1 MTEQDLNSFLEQLGL
16 TEYEAKTLTSLFKLK
31 EAEAPEISRNA
42 QVPKTRVYVVL
53 ERLTNRGMIIE
64 IYGRPKKYRVVEP
77 NKVFDEL
84 LNEKKQ
90 ELKKLEERANLL
102 KGTIVEDAKEG
113 ATEKVMKVKDKGDF
127 MRILGQEISGAK
139 KSVHGFTSVSK
150 EYSLLHDAMRKAS
163 SRDVEVKII
172 SKIVAEQE
180 HAKNYKEVGVELKQF
195 DHGIHAY
202 IIDGKKVIMAL
213 SDFDLDRP
221 EYHFTIWPDNKPLSA
236 ALTHYFDS
244 CWQKGKTV

>member
-1 MTEQDLNSFLEQLGL
+1 MSAEAIELLEQLGL
-16 TEYEAKTLTSLFKLK
+16 TEYEAKTLATLFKLR
-31 EAEAPEISRNA
+31 ETEAPEISRLA
-42 QVPKTRVYVVL
+42 QVPKTRVYDVL
-53 ERLTNRGMIIE
+53 ERLTKKGMIIE

-77 NKVFDEL
+77 GKVFDEL

-90 ELKKLEERANLL
+90 ELRKLEERANKL
-102 KGTIVEDAKEG
+102 KSSIVEGTHEEEA
-113 ATEKVMKVKDKGDF
+113 EKVMKVKEKGDF

-139 KSVHGFTSVSK
+139 KSVHGFTNVSK
-150 EYSLLHDAMRKAS
+150 EYSLLHDAVKKAS

-180 HAKNYKEVGVELKQF
+180 HAKGYKDAGIELRHF

-202 IIDGKKVIMAL
+202 VIDGKKVIMAL
-213 SDFDLDRP
+213 SDFDQEKP

-236 ALTHYFDS
+236 ALTHYFDN
-244 CWQKGKTV
+244 CWQKAKVL

>member
-42 QVPKTRVYVVL
+42 QVPKTRVYDVL

-90 ELKKLEERANLL
+90 ELKKLEERANKL

-113 ATEKVMKVKDKGDF
+113 ATEKVMKVKEKGDF

-139 KSVHGFTSVSK
+139 KSVHGFTSTGK
-150 EYSLLHDAMRKAS
+150 DYALLHDAIRKAS
-163 SRDVEVKII
+163 ARDVEVKVI

-180 HAKNYKEVGVELKQF
+180 HAKSYKEAGVELRHF

-202 IIDGKKVIMAL
+202 VIDGKKVIMAL
-213 SDFDLDRP
+213 SDFDQEKP

-236 ALTHYFDS
+236 ALTHYFES